1 METTG
6 EPLHSLRTLAE
17 MGLQLAIDDFGTG
30 YSNFAYLCDLPMH
43 TLKLASQFV
52 DGLPGSQRSDPTK
65 DRILGTLISMAHGLG
80 LAATAEGVETAE
92 QAARLR
98 DLLCDTGQ
106 GYHFGRPSDPA
117 EITGR
122 LRDRNGVLPSLRT
135 GTIINEVPPTDLR
148 R

>member
-1 METTG
+1 MIFVQVTIADRGHAPIG
-6 EPLHSLRTLAE
+6 ELVA
-17 MGLQLAIDDFGTG
+17 
-30 YSNFAYLCDLPMH
+30 DLDA
-43 TLKLASQFV
+43 KL
-52 DGLPGSQRSDPTK
+52 GRH
-65 DRILGTLISMAHGLG
+65 REH
-80 LAATAEGVETAE
+80 AAGVGPNVARQCQ

-122 LRDRNGVLPSLRT
+122 LRDGNGVLPSLRT